1 MSRLVEELKNDHN
14 VIVEM
19 LMEVSKLGVSSKEG
33 KDKLISAKL
42 GLLSHLKKEDE
53 SLYPVLKKASE
64 TDPALKQT
72 LELFVRDM
80 EVTSKAVM
88 QFFDKYSSGSAGTDF
103 AKACGALFSDL
114 KMRIWKEENILYA
127 KYDELSK

>member
-1 MSRLVEELKNDHN
+1 MSILVEELKNDHN

-19 LMEVSKLGVSSKEG
+19 LTEVSKLGVSSKEG
-33 KDKLISAKL
+33 RDKLISAKM
-42 GLLSHLKKEDE
+42 GLLAHLKKEDD
-53 SLYPVLKKASE
+53 SLYPVLKKAAE
-64 TDPALKQT
+64 TDPSLKQA
-72 LELFVRDM
+72 LDLFVSDM

-88 QFFDKYSSGSAGTDF
+88 QFFEKYSTGSAGTDF

-127 KYDELSK
+127 KYDELNK